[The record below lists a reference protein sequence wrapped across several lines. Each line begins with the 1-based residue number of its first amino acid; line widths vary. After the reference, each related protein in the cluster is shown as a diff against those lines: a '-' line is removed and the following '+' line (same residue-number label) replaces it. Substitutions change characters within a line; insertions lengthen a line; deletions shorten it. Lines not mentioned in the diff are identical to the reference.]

1 MSNAGGVEV
10 TRPAKTFEEAEV
22 KLEGGWIGEHRIIG
36 GSFLLKYKLS
46 RKEECEKNDATH
58 RTVFPSCKGPKQ
70 HVEDVDIPGKYP
82 LEYFED
88 ADSHVDLIDAGQWN
102 VGLKQTFCSIEQ
114 NRLLFNDPYNPLRV
128 DNLAVILPVFNGNV
142 DGGTFAIAELSFDFL
157 ETGDVKVEFDCQAY
171 RLNLS
176 EGSWTTVDYLEVICI
191 VFAVELFVRA
201 ILEIRREGFHLG
213 NTVTIFSS
221 IFYLLITL
229 LNLFIHWYSSTFDL
243 DSIVNADP
251 LLGADQFQNLVMGE

>member
-1 MSNAGGVEV
+1 MTGLSNAGGVEV

-58 RTVFPSCKGPKQ
+58 RTVFPSCKGAKQ
-70 HVEDVDIPGKYP
+70 HVEDVIIPDKYP
-82 LEYFED
+82 LEYFEE

-114 NRLLFNDPYNPLRV
+114 NRLFFNDPYNPLRV
-128 DNLAVILPVFNGNV
+128 DNLAIILPIFNGNV

-191 VFAVELFVRA
+191 IFAVELFVRA
-201 ILEIRREGFHLG
+201 IFEIRREGFHLG
-213 NTVTIFSS
+213 NTVTVRMGKAIASRF
-221 IFYLLITL
+221 TL
-229 LNLFIHWYSSTFDL
+229 GNEPF
-243 DSIVNADP
+243 
-251 LLGADQFQNLVMGE
+251 